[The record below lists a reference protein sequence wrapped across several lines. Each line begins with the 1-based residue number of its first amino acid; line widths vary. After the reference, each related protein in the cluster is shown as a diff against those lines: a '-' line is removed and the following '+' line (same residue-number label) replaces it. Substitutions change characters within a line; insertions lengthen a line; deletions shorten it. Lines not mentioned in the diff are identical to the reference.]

1 MSDSDDDLKRAI
13 ALSLTSEAGSNG
25 YIDLVSDDDEEE
37 PRFTTAANVQPS
49 VQRRT
54 HKAIIDLSEPSP
66 SSHQAAAKIA
76 PTTSVFGGD
85 RKQMEEERLARA
97 ALRKISPVAATP
109 TSKRRASTSPLR
121 DKSRQKTLAT
131 NMKRKDRDSQN
142 DTPAL
147 LDARPHE
154 TPQSG
159 NNAFESRE
167 LHAIDQKIP
176 SPDIRHK
183 MTEITNVQVALS
195 GVQYPDGVVKK
206 TWAFGYDRQG
216 DDIKI
221 EEVFQKTDLELAVL
235 CTFQLDADCR
245 YLGGHVSLTLSRGI
259 CVPRDPFASR
269 AFCIEQL
276 LSPPLL

>member
-1 MSDSDDDLKRAI
+1 
-13 ALSLTSEAGSNG
+13 
-25 YIDLVSDDDEEE
+25 
-37 PRFTTAANVQPS
+37 
-49 VQRRT
+49 
-54 HKAIIDLSEPSP
+54 
-66 SSHQAAAKIA
+66 
-76 PTTSVFGGD
+76 
-85 RKQMEEERLARA
+85 MEEERLARA
-97 ALRKISPVAATP
+97 ALRKTSPVAATP

-206 TWAFGYDRQG
+206 TWAFG
-216 DDIKI
+216 
-221 EEVFQKTDLELAVL
+221 
-235 CTFQLDADCR
+235 
-245 YLGGHVSLTLSRGI
+245 
-259 CVPRDPFASR
+259 
-269 AFCIEQL
+269 
-276 LSPPLL
+276 